1 MPVPIY
7 AGCNRVRKKPIPL
20 FAKKPSHPSVPL
32 DDPSADARSGGQ
44 GRSQTGACALPLTGA
59 STAAPSHRRGDG
71 LSPRLITFLLAGL
84 ITIAAP
90 CVPSPA
96 WPAPLETAEKV
107 DPYADHIAEA
117 AERFDIPAAWIRAVI
132 EAESTGDPRATSPR
146 GAMGLMQVM
155 PQTWDAVRT
164 HYDLGND
171 PSDPRDNILAGAATL
186 REMHDR
192 YGSSGFLA
200 AYNAGSRRY
209 EDYRDRGRPLPAETV
224 AYVAKLA
231 PMIGGKLLEKP
242 SSADP
247 AARPWADAGLFVAR
261 SDRRSESVASTS
273 DERVERKRPTTP
285 IADLTAITP
294 RPVGLF
300 VVRSGAGGAP

>member
-1 MPVPIY
+1 MPVPISI
-7 AGCNRVRKKPIPL
+7 GCNRVRKKPIPL
-20 FAKKPSHPSVPL
+20 FARMPSHPSVPL
-32 DDPSADARSGGQ
+32 DDPSADARRGGQ

-59 STAAPSHRRGDG
+59 SMTAHSHRRGDRP
-71 LSPRLITFLLAGL
+71 SHRPTVFLLAVL
-84 ITIAAP
+84 IAVAAP
-90 CVPSPA
+90 CAVSPA
-96 WPAPLETAEKV
+96 WPAPLENAEKV

-117 AERFDIPAAWIRAVI
+117 AERFDIPAAWIRVVI
-132 EAESTGDPRATSPR
+132 DAESAGDPRATSPK

-155 PQTWDAVRT
+155 PQTWDAVRA
-164 HYDLGND
+164 HYDLGSD
-171 PSDPRDNILAGAATL
+171 PFDPRDNILAGVATL

-200 AYNAGSRRY
+200 AYNAGPGRY

-231 PMIGGKLLEKP
+231 PMIGGKLPEKP

-247 AARPWADAGLFVAR
+247 GARPWADAGLFVAR
-261 SDRRSESVASTS
+261 SN
-273 DERVERKRPTTP
+273 RPSIAVPPALDAQAEHKIPPVP
-285 IADLTAITP
+285 IIDLTAITP

-300 VVRSGAGGAP
+300 VAQSRAGGAP

>member
-1 MPVPIY
+1 M
-7 AGCNRVRKKPIPL
+7 
-20 FAKKPSHPSVPL
+20 
-32 DDPSADARSGGQ
+32 
-44 GRSQTGACALPLTGA
+44 
-59 STAAPSHRRGDG
+59 
-71 LSPRLITFLLAGL
+71 
-84 ITIAAP
+84 
-90 CVPSPA
+90 PSPA
-96 WPAPLETAEKV
+96 SPAPPETAEKA
-107 DPYADHIAEA
+107 DPYAEHIAEA
-117 AERFDIPAAWIRAVI
+117 SERFDIPAAWIRAVI
-132 EAESTGDPRATSPR
+132 GGESAGDPHAISPK
-146 GAMGLMQVM
+146 GAMGLMQIM

-164 HYDLGND
+164 HYDLGSD
-171 PSDPRDNILAGAATL
+171 PFDPRDNILAGAATL

-200 AYNAGSRRY
+200 AYNAGPGRY

-231 PMIGGKLLEKP
+231 PMIGGKPPEKP
-242 SSADP
+242 SPADP

-273 DERVERKRPTTP
+273 DARVERKRPTTP

-300 VVRSGAGGAP
+300 VVRSRAGGAP

>member
-1 MPVPIY
+1 M
-7 AGCNRVRKKPIPL
+7 
-20 FAKKPSHPSVPL
+20 
-32 DDPSADARSGGQ
+32 
-44 GRSQTGACALPLTGA
+44 
-59 STAAPSHRRGDG
+59 
-71 LSPRLITFLLAGL
+71 LAGL

-96 WPAPLETAEKV
+96 WPAPLETAEKIA
-107 DPYADHIAEA
+107 PYAEHIAEA

-132 EAESTGDPRATSPR
+132 AAESADDSRAVSPR
-146 GAMGLMQVM
+146 GAMGLMQIM

-171 PSDPRDNILAGAATL
+171 PFDPRDNILAGAATL

-231 PMIGGKLLEKP
+231 PMIGGKLPEK
-242 SSADP
+242 SSP
-247 AARPWADAGLFVAR
+247 ANPVARPWADAGLFVAR
-261 SDRRSESVASTS
+261 SDRPPVAVPSS
-273 DERVERKRPTTP
+273 LDVQAKRKTPTAPVTD
-285 IADLTAITP
+285 ITAIAP
-294 RPVGLF
+294 RPAGLF
-300 VVRSGAGGAP
+300 VARSRAGGAP